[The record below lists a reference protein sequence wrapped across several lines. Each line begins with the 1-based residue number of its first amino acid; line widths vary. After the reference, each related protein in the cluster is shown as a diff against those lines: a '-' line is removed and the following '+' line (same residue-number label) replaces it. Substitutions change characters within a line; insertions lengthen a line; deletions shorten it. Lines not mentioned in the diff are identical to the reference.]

1 MKKLTALLLALAM
14 AFSLAV
20 SPALAADLTADAE
33 GIVVDLT
40 DAEDN
45 AAEEASVDEGTE
57 EEAPADETEATED
70 GSADEE
76 ASTDEETEEEV
87 SADEEANEETV
98 TVQAQSDA
106 DEEAD
111 ATVAAQATS
120 SYTLDTTNRLITVTA
135 VDTGEDIRANVKAAL
150 QKARDLAT
158 ASAQYTVKVPAGS
171 YALSAKMEVYSNT
184 TLDLTGVTLTYSGDS
199 GLMLVCGT
207 RGDDGQGGYV
217 DNVNI
222 TILGGTLK
230 GNPDSSSGLVQMAHG
245 NNITFDGVTFQDCG
259 GHHSLE
265 VAGIKNFT
273 VTNCTF
279 RDQVF
284 IDSTNA
290 CEALNMDVLG
300 STSTV
305 SGYILDG
312 TTMQN
317 VTITNNT
324 FTNCPRGVG
333 IHNQILGSYNT
344 GLEIANNTFS
354 NLGDAAIHLVAFVD
368 CSIHDNTITN
378 CGYGIYFAMF
388 SNSAKQVLTT
398 VNGEAY
404 SGTVV
409 SNANSTITDN
419 TITAT
424 VVDAD
429 RNSKPVGIYLY
440 GEKLSSATKSSL
452 GSTVP
457 AGTYG
462 ISGVTVSGNT
472 IKTSGYG
479 IRMDQTASCT
489 VKSNT
494 VTYSASSKASDLDYC
509 GIYAQYGGSG
519 NSITSNTVKSFS
531 DFGIKLVSSAASSI
545 TSNKVSSCGSYGIY
559 CNASKVTNLKSNT
572 LSSNGNY
579 GIYLASGSAVTTL
592 SSNKI
597 SGSKGG
603 GLYVKSSKATNI
615 TSNTITSTA
624 NYGIYLYSITGSST
638 VKSNT
643 VSGYKCPLRL
653 NNSTSYT
660 VTVASNTLTGKTSDY
675 CIKVDKG
682 KVSVYSNTLSK
693 GKAPFYSAKG
703 VKGTIKKNTIKSCT
717 SSKYVIK
724 GTKSYNAVVPSTP
737 SVTAKKAAS
746 KKLKVSWKKI
756 SGVTGYQIEYSTSSS
771 FSSSKTV
778 KVTSASTVSKTIT
791 GLTKG
796 KKYYVRVR
804 AYTTCNSVTLYGA
817 YSATKSATV

>member
-40 DAEDN
+40 DD
-45 AAEEASVDEGTE
+45 EEEPPADEETE
-57 EEAPADETEATED
+57 EEASTDEAETTED

-76 ASTDEETEEEV
+76 EVPADEKPKDEAEEEALAGE
-87 SADEEANEETV
+87 SV

-111 ATVAAQATS
+111 AAVTAQATS
-120 SYTLDTTNRLITVTA
+120 YYTLDEDNRLITVTA
-135 VDTGEDIRANVKAAL
+135 VNTGEDIRANVKAAL
-150 QKARDLAT
+150 NAARDLAT

-171 YALSAKMEVYSNT
+171 YALSAKLEIYSNT

-230 GNPDSSSGLVQMAHG
+230 GNPDSSSGLAQMAHG
-245 NNITFDGVTFQDCG
+245 ANITFDGVTFQDCG

-284 IDSTNA
+284 IEDTNA

-300 STSTV
+300 STGTM

-312 TTMQN
+312 ATMQN

-333 IHNQILGSYNT
+333 LHNQILGSYNA
-344 GLEIANNTFS
+344 GLEIANNTFTD
-354 NLGDAAIHLVAFVD
+354 LGDAAIHLVAFVD

-388 SNSAKQVLTT
+388 SKDAKQVLTT

-409 SNANSTITDN
+409 SDANSTITNN

-429 RNSKPVGIYLY
+429 RNSKPAGIYVF
-440 GEKLSSATKSSL
+440 GQTLSSATKSSL

-494 VTYSASSKASDLDYC
+494 VTYFTCSDASDLDYC

-545 TSNKVSSCGSYGIY
+545 TSNKVSGCGSYGIY

-572 LSSNGNY
+572 VSGNGNY

-592 SSNKI
+592 SGNKI

-603 GLYVKSSKATNI
+603 GLYVKSSKATKI

-675 CIKVDKG
+675 CVKVDKG
-682 KVSVYSNTLSK
+682 KVSVYSNTLST

-703 VKGTIKKNTIKSCT
+703 VTGTIKKNTIKSCT

-724 GTKSYNAVVPSTP
+724 GTKSYSAVVPSTP